1 MGDMSLFWNLWI
13 IVPTIGGLLACL
25 WIMNWL
31 TNTPSQ
37 PGGKV
42 ETMGHVWDENLE
54 EYNNPLPRWWL
65 NLFYITIFFAFGYL
79 LFYPGLGGFG
89 GLLGWS
95 TTGAWKQEMQAA
107 DAKYGPI
114 FEKFLATPIET
125 LAADEDAH
133 RAGER
138 LYASYCATCH
148 GSDARGV
155 RGFPNLRDKDWIWG
169 GEPAAIVKT
178 IQEGRQGMMPA
189 WSEILDQQQIADVV
203 THVLRIS
210 GADTDPVAA
219 ERGKAV
225 FAQNCAACHG
235 AEGKGMEA
243 LGAPNLTDE
252 IWLYGGSSARIT
264 ETIVKGRMGRM
275 PAWGEFLGPAKV
287 HVVSAY
293 VWSLSNEAGA
303 SGGTGGHAATAVAP
317 TSGLAAGGSGTH

>member
-31 TNTPSQ
+31 SSAPTR
-37 PGGKV
+37 PGEKV

-79 LFYPGLGGFG
+79 ILYPGLGGFA

-95 TTGAWKQEMQAA
+95 TAGAWKQEMEAA
-107 DAKYGPI
+107 DAKYGPL
-114 FEKFLATPIET
+114 FEKFAATPIET
-125 LAADEDAH
+125 LAGDAEA
-133 RAGER
+133 RQAGER
-138 LYASYCATCH
+138 LFASYCSTCH

-155 RGFPNLRDKDWIWG
+155 RGYPNLRDLDWQYG
-169 GEPAAIVKT
+169 GEPATIVKT
-178 IQEGRQGMMPA
+178 IMEGRQGMMPA
-189 WSEILDQQQIADVV
+189 WSEILDPQQIDDVV
-203 THVLRIS
+203 THVLRLS
-210 GADTDPVAA
+210 GAETDPVAA

-225 FAQNCAACHG
+225 YAQNCAACHG
-235 AEGKGMEA
+235 PEGKGQHA

-252 IWLYGGSSARIT
+252 IWVHGGSRARIT
-264 ETIVKGRMGRM
+264 ETIVNGRMGRM

-287 HVVSAY
+287 HVVAAY
-293 VWSLSNEAGA
+293 VWGLSN
-303 SGGTGGHAATAVAP
+303 P
-317 TSGLAAGGSGTH
+317 AGGSAAAGQAAAH